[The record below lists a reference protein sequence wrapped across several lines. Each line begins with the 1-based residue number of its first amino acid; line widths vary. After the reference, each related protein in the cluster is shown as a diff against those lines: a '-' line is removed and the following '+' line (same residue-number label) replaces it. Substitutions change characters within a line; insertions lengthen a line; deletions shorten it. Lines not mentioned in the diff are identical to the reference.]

1 MLIGL
6 EYVVAAFG
14 IWVGTFVVYIF
25 LTKRRMKNANQTVT
39 ILEQRVTESRKKSI
53 PTENNENSN

>member
-6 EYVVAAFG
+6 EYVVAAYG

-25 LTKRRMKNANQTVT
+25 LTKRRMKNADQAVT
-39 ILEQRVTESRKKSI
+39 LLEQRVSESRKKSI

>member
-6 EYVVAAFG
+6 EYVVAAYG

-25 LTKRRMKNANQTVT
+25 LTKRRMKIADQTVVVM
-39 ILEQRVTESRKKSI
+39 ERRFSESHEISVYA
-53 PTENNENSN
+53 ENNENSS

>member
-6 EYVVAAFG
+6 EYVVAAYG

-25 LTKRRMKNANQTVT
+25 LTKRRMKNADQTVT
-39 ILEQRVTESRKKSI
+39 LLEQRVSASRKKSI
-53 PTENNENSN
+53 PIDNNETSN

>member
-6 EYVVAAFG
+6 EYVVAAYG

-25 LTKRRMKNANQTVT
+25 LTKGSMKIADQTVVV
-39 ILEQRVTESRKKSI
+39 LERRFSESHEISVSA
-53 PTENNENSN
+53 ENNENSS

>member
-6 EYVVAAFG
+6 EYVVAAYG

-25 LTKRRMKNANQTVT
+25 LTKRSMKNADQTVT
-39 ILEQRVTESRKKSI
+39 LLEQRVSESRKKSI

>member
-6 EYVVAAFG
+6 EYVVAAYG

-25 LTKRRMKNANQTVT
+25 LTKRRMKNADQTVT
-39 ILEQRVTESRKKSI
+39 LLEQRVSESRKKSI
-53 PTENNENSN
+53 STENNENSN

>member
-6 EYVVAAFG
+6 EYVVAAYG

-25 LTKRRMKNANQTVT
+25 LTKRRMKIADQTVVV
-39 ILEQRVTESRKKSI
+39 LERRFSESH
-53 PTENNENSN
+53 ENYCVCGK